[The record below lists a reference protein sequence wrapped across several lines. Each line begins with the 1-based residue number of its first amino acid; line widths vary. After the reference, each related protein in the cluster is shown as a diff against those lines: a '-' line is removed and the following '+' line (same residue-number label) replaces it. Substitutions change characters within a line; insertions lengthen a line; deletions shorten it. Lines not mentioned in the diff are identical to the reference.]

1 MISLSPFVRSKAID
15 IEQDVQKL
23 HIITDPKIHYD
34 LLRLCQ
40 HTRLSFFARNVPP
53 DVMMRHEDS
62 LSAVPVLIH
71 SSEMPG
77 NHLCVTLV
85 TRRESVC
92 VYYCRT

>member
-23 HIITDPKIHYD
+23 RIITDPKIHYD

-53 DVMMRHEDS
+53 DVMMRHADGPV
-62 LSAVPVLIH
+62 AVPYTGLNCCC
-71 SSEMPG
+71 P
-77 NHLCVTLV
+77 L
-85 TRRESVC
+85 
-92 VYYCRT
+92 YRTQLLLSRFLYRTQL